1 MKITPDT
8 NVLLRAVVE
17 DDARQAK
24 AAKSALTKAE
34 IIALTLPTLCELVRV
49 LSRGYK
55 ASPDKIAATIRRL
68 MDCANVVVNRAAV
81 EAGLMMLEGGGDF
94 ADGVIAYE
102 GRWLGGETFV
112 SFDARAAKLLAAQGK
127 KSYVP
132 A

>member
-1 MKITPDT
+1 
-8 NVLLRAVVE
+8 VLLRAVVE

-34 IIALTLPTLCELVRV
+34 IIALTLPTLCEWVWV

-55 ASPDKIAATIRRL
+55 ASPDEIAATIRRL
-68 MDCANVVVNRAAV
+68 MDGANVVVNRAAV

>member
-1 MKITPDT
+1 VKVTPDT
-8 NVLLRAVVE
+8 NVLLRVVVE

-24 AAKSALTKAE
+24 SAKSALAKAE
-34 IIALTLPTLCELVRV
+34 IIALTLPTLCELVWV

-55 ASPDKIAATIRRL
+55 ASPDEIAATIRRL
-68 MDCANVVVNRAAV
+68 MDGASVVVNRAAV

-132 A
+132 V